1 METQW
6 IFISLIF
13 IFKKN
18 ISILLPHLDK
28 CWQYQLQFAGTRV
41 FGVPLSSLVSK
52 DRKVPLI
59 VERLIAIVE
68 LHGMY
73 TEGLYRRAGA
83 QAKVKLL
90 KQLMD
95 SGKEGTFNKCLLVTI

>member
-1 METQW
+1 
-6 IFISLIF
+6 
-13 IFKKN
+13 
-18 ISILLPHLDK
+18 
-28 CWQYQLQFAGTRV
+28 
-41 FGVPLSSLVSK
+41 VPLSSLVSK

-83 QAKVKLL
+83 QSKVKLL

-95 SGKEGTFNKCLLVTI
+95 SGKEGWSDVQMSMGSKIQSNLY

>member
-1 METQW
+1 MKVALNTIKQT
-6 IFISLIF
+6 
-13 IFKKN
+13 
-18 ISILLPHLDK
+18 DK
-28 CWQYQLQFAGTRV
+28 CRQYQFQFAGTRV

-95 SGKEGTFNKCLLVTI
+95 SGKEGWFFYIHLTNVYG